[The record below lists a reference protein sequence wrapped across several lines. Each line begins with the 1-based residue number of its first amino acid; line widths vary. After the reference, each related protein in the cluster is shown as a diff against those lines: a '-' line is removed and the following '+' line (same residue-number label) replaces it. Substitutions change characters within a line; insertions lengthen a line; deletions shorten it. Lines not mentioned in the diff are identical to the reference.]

1 MNYANFSSNSTFQPT
16 KSSIL
21 TIVSLLQ
28 KPKQTEPSYKT
39 LKNMFSLNTA
49 NQIVFKRNCSD
60 EINLLVAS
68 LSFLLKAISELI
80 KYPAS

>member
-1 MNYANFSSNSTFQPT
+1 MTQTFHQTLLFSQQKT
-16 KSSIL
+16 SIL

-39 LKNMFSLNTA
+39 LKNLFSLNRV
-49 NQIVFKRNCSD
+49 NQIVFKQNCSV